1 MENHPLRNLVH
12 SVSFLSVNS
21 ELFPSQEEAVT
32 FFFLFLENMVLCND
46 NWDRIE

>member
-1 MENHPLRNLVH
+1 MENHPLHNLVH
-12 SVSFLSVNS
+12 SVRFLSVNS

-32 FFFLFLENMVLCND
+32 FFLFLENMALFND